1 MIASRIHM
9 TGVSTISHIVPKQL
23 IVSLFTLVPS
33 Q

>member
-9 TGVSTISHIVPKQL
+9 TGVSTSSQIVPKQL
-23 IVSLFTLVPS
+23 IVSLFTLEPS